1 MFSLLLFLN
10 SNSHS
15 FQIESQPDGIR
26 ILHILGV
33 EYRHSGEI
41 KCSAFIEDTRDHSVS
56 QFTDLVVLPS
66 AENTDISSLLAATAV
81 SALSASA
88 APVAAVITA
97 SSPSEHTIQSRT
109 SSETNT
115 EYQNLPDEIDIPA
128 YFTRGLNDC
137 TILIGD
143 NVKLEVF
150 FCGYPEPQVK
160 WLRAVNIIFLI
171 HISFLSLHYAFY
183 VYICFL

>member
-26 ILHILGV
+26 VLHILGV

-41 KCSAFIEDTRDHSVS
+41 KCSAFIDDTRAYSVS
-56 QFTDLVVLPS
+56 QFTDLVVLPIAANS
-66 AENTDISSLLAATAV
+66 DISSILAAT
-81 SALSASA
+81 ALSASA
-88 APVAAVITA
+88 SAASAGGVVAAR
-97 SSPSEHTIQSRT
+97 SSDHTIQSRT

-143 NVKLEVF
+143 NVTLEVF

-160 WLRAVNIIFLI
+160 WLRAVNIIF
-171 HISFLSLHYAFY
+171 
-183 VYICFL
+183 